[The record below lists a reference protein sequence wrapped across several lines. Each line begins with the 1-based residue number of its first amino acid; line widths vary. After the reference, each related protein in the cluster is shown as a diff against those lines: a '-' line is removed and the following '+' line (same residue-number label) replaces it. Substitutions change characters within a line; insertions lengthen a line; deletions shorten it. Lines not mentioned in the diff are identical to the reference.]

1 MTVVLALVMVI
12 GGIAISPNRV
22 GAASNVYDGKA
33 NGKDLATIK
42 NKITGY
48 CITSGDYKCTGS
60 VGKGKH
66 YCCWNFAAKAYN
78 SIWGQSFS
86 RNNNYNYLRKVNAND
101 RLFNKDNLKKYLSG
115 ATKGAMIRIDNN
127 SNPTAGDSDG
137 HSLIF
142 VGMNSSNDGAYFL
155 QANYDGTGT
164 KQISELK
171 FSSFT
176 SGYYKRY
183 KYIKYIIWPSAPEY
197 KPNASTIANSNIA
210 KIPSTITQG
219 NAWTCDGTVSSNYNI
234 KYVNGYIITNTGK
247 KDKWNDETK
256 VYSSFNSNIGAKT
269 YNLKNSKTDRELLFD
284 KLSPGNYYYIITARD
299 TTDAPLQVVQNFTV
313 VEKQPTNNQPVGVVD
328 SVVCDTSGKIH
339 VQGWAYDPDSKATAL
354 DIHVYVGGPAG
365 QGGVYSGKTTA
376 NLERTDVNKVYNCGN
391 YHGYNAEISTSKI
404 GNVAVY
410 IYAIDTA
417 GGNNPLLGNKT
428 VNVATAA
435 PIGVFEK
442 VESVSANKIHVVGW
456 AYDPDTKDKAVTVAV
471 YIGGQCNVAGVES
484 HQITA
489 DITREDIN
497 KSKNCGTKHG
507 FDAVITTQKTG
518 VQAIYVWAHN
528 TDGSP
533 SNINTFLGNKEV
545 NIHNCNAVIDP
556 AVAPTCEATG
566 LTEGSHCSVCGKVIV
581 AQEVVPKLLDES
593 FNNDQE
599 NNNYYDEKDYTDIE
613 KQKLVDESAT
623 TDKEVISP
631 INASDN
637 NSSMDKQVSKEN
649 DNNIETGSKSS
660 TDSKPSTTNT
670 VSNEQSN
677 NDTSNDD
684 ESDDEFVIGN
694 ISYEIISG
702 NRVMITSIE
711 NHEMQSVNVPDTVIY
726 NKKKYKVV
734 CIFDEA
740 FMNCSSLKKIE
751 IGKNVEEI
759 GDSAFKNCSNL
770 KSITIKTTKLTKKS
784 IGKNAFKGI
793 SKKATFKFSK
803 KQFKNY
809 KKWIKKAG
817 APKIAKFKKQ

>member
-1 MTVVLALVMVI
+1 M
-12 GGIAISPNRV
+12 
-22 GAASNVYDGKA
+22 
-33 NGKDLATIK
+33 
-42 NKITGY
+42 
-48 CITSGDYKCTGS
+48 
-60 VGKGKH
+60 
-66 YCCWNFAAKAYN
+66 
-78 SIWGQSFS
+78 
-86 RNNNYNYLRKVNAND
+86 
-101 RLFNKDNLKKYLSG
+101 
-115 ATKGAMIRIDNN
+115 
-127 SNPTAGDSDG
+127 
-137 HSLIF
+137 
-142 VGMNSSNDGAYFL
+142 
-155 QANYDGTGT
+155 
-164 KQISELK
+164 
-171 FSSFT
+171 
-176 SGYYKRY
+176 
-183 KYIKYIIWPSAPEY
+183 
-197 KPNASTIANSNIA
+197 
-210 KIPSTITQG
+210 
-219 NAWTCDGTVSSNYNI
+219 
-234 KYVNGYIITNTGK
+234 
-247 KDKWNDETK
+247 
-256 VYSSFNSNIGAKT
+256 
-269 YNLKNSKTDRELLFD
+269 
-284 KLSPGNYYYIITARD
+284 
-299 TTDAPLQVVQNFTV
+299 
-313 VEKQPTNNQPVGVVD
+313 
-328 SVVCDTSGKIH
+328 
-339 VQGWAYDPDSKATAL
+339 
-354 DIHVYVGGPAG
+354 
-365 QGGVYSGKTTA
+365 
-376 NLERTDVNKVYNCGN
+376 
-391 YHGYNAEISTSKI
+391 
-404 GNVAVY
+404 
-410 IYAIDTA
+410 
-417 GGNNPLLGNKT
+417 
-428 VNVATAA
+428 
-435 PIGVFEK
+435 
-442 VESVSANKIHVVGW
+442 
-456 AYDPDTKDKAVTVAV
+456 
-471 YIGGQCNVAGVES
+471 
-484 HQITA
+484 
-489 DITREDIN
+489 
-497 KSKNCGTKHG
+497 
-507 FDAVITTQKTG
+507 
-518 VQAIYVWAHN
+518 WAHN

-556 AVAPTCEATG
+556 AVAPTYEATG

-599 NNNYYDEKDYTDIE
+599 NNNYYDEKEYTDIE

-623 TDKEVISP
+623 TDKKVISP
-631 INASDN
+631 INVPDN
-637 NSSMDKQVSKEN
+637 NSSIDKQVSKEN
-649 DNNIETGSKSS
+649 DNNIETGSKGS

-711 NHEMQSVNVPDTVIY
+711 NHKVQSVNVPDTVIY

>member
-1 MTVVLALVMVI
+1 MKSRMVRKCLMTIALALVMVL
-12 GGIAISPNRV
+12 GGSVAVPEKASAAVTDTVLRWPTKNTKLSQSFSATSSKVHQGVDIPGTLNDEIYAAEAGTVVSRGNISGGYGNYLV
-22 GAASNVYDGKA
+22 IKHQNGLFTLYGHLNKYASNVEVNKNVAKGQ
-33 NGKDLATIK
+33 TIAYMG
-42 NKITGY
+42 NTGY
-48 CITSGDYKCTGS
+48 STG
-60 VGKGKH
+60 VH
-66 YCCWNFAAKAYN
+66 LHFEV
-78 SIWGQSFS
+78 
-86 RNNNYNYLRKVNAND
+86 RKVKTLYYD
-101 RLFNKDNLKKYLSG
+101 SQLSEIQKNLYNPMSFKYTYG
-115 ATKGAMIRIDNN
+115 
-127 SNPTAGDSDG
+127 GD
-137 HSLIF
+137 
-142 VGMNSSNDGAYFL
+142 
-155 QANYDGTGT
+155 T
-164 KQISELK
+164 
-171 FSSFT
+171 
-176 SGYYKRY
+176 
-183 KYIKYIIWPSAPEY
+183 
-197 KPNASTIANSNIA
+197 STIANSNIA

-256 VYSSFNSNIGAKT
+256 VYSSFNSNIGSKT

-313 VEKQPTNNQPVGVVD
+313 VAKQPTNNQPIGVVD
-328 SVVCDTSGKIH
+328 SIVCDEYGKIH
-339 VQGWAYDPDSKATAL
+339 VKGWAYDPDSKGSAL
-354 DIHVYVGGPAG
+354 DIHVYVGGASSPN
-365 QGGVYSGKTTA
+365 VPCTVIKA
-376 NLERTDVNKVYNCGN
+376 NVKREDVNKSKGCGE
-391 YHGYNAEISTSKI
+391 YHGFDAQISTNRT
-404 GNVAVY
+404 GNVPVY

-417 GGNNPLLGNKT
+417 GGHNPLLGNKT
-428 VNVATAA
+428 VTVETAT

-442 VESVSANKIHVVGW
+442 VESVSSNKIHVVGW

-556 AVAPTCEATG
+556 AVAPTYEATG

-599 NNNYYDEKDYTDIE
+599 NNNYYDEKEYTDIE

-623 TDKEVISP
+623 TDKKVISP
-631 INASDN
+631 INVPDN
-637 NSSMDKQVSKEN
+637 NSSIDKQVSKEN
-649 DNNIETGSKSS
+649 DNNIETGSKGS

-711 NHEMQSVNVPDTVIY
+711 NHKVQSVNVPDTVIY